1 MWLVRLA
8 LQRPYTFVIVSLLIF
23 IFGVS
28 AIVTTP
34 VDILPE
40 INIPIVSIIWTYNGL
55 DANDMSKR
63 IVGICERALSTTVN
77 NIKSIQSQSYYG
89 VGVIKVSFQ
98 PNVQIDLAI
107 AQVTALA
114 QSILRQMPAGILPPQ
129 ILKYD
134 ASSVPIVQLSLGGT
148 NMSQQ
153 QLFNLGQNF
162 IRPQLATVQG
172 AAVPS
177 PYGGEQRAIMVDAQ
191 PEQLAA
197 NHLTVADL
205 SIALA
210 NQNLILPTG
219 TEKIGDR
226 EYLVGS
232 NSSPPSIAELNNMPI
247 RSLNG
252 SVTMMRDVAWI
263 HDGYEPQTSFV
274 RENGTPSALLT
285 VIKNGAFS
293 TIAIVDQVKKAIP
306 RIKAGLPSALTIT
319 ALFDQSIIVKAS
331 VRDVVQEAITAA
343 LLTAIMILIFLGSWR
358 STLIVCISIPL
369 AILFSISAFSAIG
382 ETINLMSLG
391 GLALAVGMLVDD
403 ATVEIENTHRNLSA
417 SNTPL
422 AAAIL
427 NSAQQVAVP
436 AMVST
441 MCICIVFVP
450 VTLLSGAAK
459 YIFTPLALAVVFA
472 MIASYLLSRTL
483 VATMMHYLMPAEVS
497 LYQDE
502 ENSPRARSWIWRFH
516 KRFER
521 HFDRFQEKYR
531 SLLEWALAHRA
542 LVISVFAAVS
552 LGSLSLVFFIG
563 ENFFPYV
570 DSGQIQFHVRPP
582 SGTRI
587 EVATQIFA
595 RVDAEI
601 RHVIPPDQLSMVV
614 DNIGLPP
621 GGVNLAFSSSDTT
634 SNGDGDVLVQL
645 SPKHRPTQEWTT
657 ILREDLNGVFPQE
670 TFFFEPADITNQ
682 TLNFGLPA
690 PVDVQVLGKDAAA
703 TQQIAVELQNQ
714 IKNVPGAADVFIQ
727 QQFSAPEFDVNVDRL
742 KAQELSLTQKDV
754 AGNMLLALSGSG
766 QTAPNFWM
774 DPKTGVEYPVVVQV
788 PQYRLHNFNTLSDLT
803 VTASGSHNDQLLG
816 NVSSIRRAVSP
827 LTVSHFNALP
837 VMDVYV
843 NTENR
848 DLGGVARDIQKIIK
862 KASQHLPTATRIEL
876 GGQVQTMNSSFLY
889 LGLGIIAAIV
899 FVYLLIALN
908 FQSWTDPFIIL
919 MALPGAFAGIVWV
932 LFLTQTTFSVPALMG
947 AIMTMGVAT
956 ANSILVV
963 TFANDARAE
972 GKNAIEAALV
982 AGHTRLRPVCMT
994 ALAMILGM
1002 FPMALA
1008 LGQGGE
1014 QNAPIGRAVIG
1025 GLLFATVGTL
1035 FMVPVI
1041 YSLLR
1046 KQAPIDFDRRI
1057 DEETRG
1063 TCRERNK
1070 DESPNQSECSIP
1082 RNRSGIAASI
1092 P

>member
-8 LQRPYTFVIVSLLIF
+8 LRRPYTFVIIALLIF
-23 IFGVS
+23 IFGVTS
-28 AIVTTP
+28 IVTTP
-34 VDILPE
+34 VDILPT
-40 INIPIVSIIWTYNGL
+40 INIPIVSVIWTYNGM
-55 DANDMSKR
+55 DADDMSKR

-77 NIKSIQSQSYYG
+77 NIKSTESQSYYG

-114 QSILRQMPAGILPPQ
+114 QSILRQLPPGILPPQ

-134 ASSVPIVQLSLGGT
+134 ASSVPIVQLSLGGK
-148 NMSQQ
+148 NLSQQ
-153 QLFNLGQNF
+153 QLFDLGQNF
-162 IRPQLATVQG
+162 IRPQVATVQG
-172 AAVPS
+172 AAVPL
-177 PYGGEQRAIMVDAQ
+177 PYGGEERAIMVDAQ

-197 NHLTVADL
+197 NHLTVSDI
-205 SIALA
+205 SSALN
-210 NQNLILPTG
+210 NQNLIFPTG

-226 EYLVGS
+226 EYLVAS
-232 NSSPPSIAELNNMPI
+232 NSSPPSIAALNDMPI
-247 RSLNG
+247 RSMSG
-252 SVTMMRDVAWI
+252 SVTRMRDVAWI
-263 HDGYEPQTSFV
+263 HNGYVPQTSFV
-274 RENGTPSALLT
+274 SENGKPSVLLS

-293 TIAIVDQVKKAIP
+293 TITIVDQVKKAIP
-306 RIKAGLPSALTIT
+306 RIKAGLPRALTIT
-319 ALFDQSIIVKAS
+319 PLFDQSLLVKAS

-343 LLTAIMILIFLGSWR
+343 LLTAVMILIFLGSWR
-358 STLIVCISIPL
+358 STLIVCTSIPL
-369 AILFSISAFSAIG
+369 AILFSVSAFSSLG
-382 ETINLMSLG
+382 ESISVMSLG

-403 ATVEIENTHRNLSA
+403 ATVELENTHRNLA
-417 SNTPL
+417 ERNTPL

-436 AMVST
+436 ALVST

-483 VATMMHYLMPAEVS
+483 VAAMMHFLLPPEVP
-497 LYQDE
+497 LYQGGAG
-502 ENSPRARSWIWRFH
+502 NSPQSRTWIWRFH
-516 KRFER
+516 LRFE
-521 HFDRFQEKYR
+521 HQFERFREKYR
-531 SLLEWALAHRA
+531 SVLEWSLAHRA
-542 LVISVFAAVS
+542 VVIILFAVGS
-552 LGSLSLVFFIG
+552 LGSLLLVFSIG

-570 DSGQIQFHVRPP
+570 DSGQMQFHVRPP

-587 EVATQIFA
+587 EVATQIFT
-595 RVDAEI
+595 RIDTEI
-601 RHVIPPDQLSMVV
+601 RRVIPPDELSLVV

-621 GGVNLAFSSSDTT
+621 GGINLAFTTSDTT

-645 SPKHRPTQEWTT
+645 ASKHRPTQEWMS
-657 ILREDLNGVFPQE
+657 ILREDLNRVFPQE

-682 TLNFGLPA
+682 TLNFGSPA
-690 PVDVQVLGKDAAA
+690 PIDVRVLGKDAAA

-727 QQFSAPEFDVNVDRL
+727 QQFSAPEIDVNVDRL
-742 KAQELSLTQKDV
+742 KAQELALTQRDV
-754 AGNMLLALSGSG
+754 AGNLVLALSGSG

-774 DPKTGVEYPVVVQV
+774 DPQTGVEYPVVVQV
-788 PQYRLHNFNTLSDLT
+788 PQYRLHDFNTLYDLT
-803 VTASGSHNDQLLG
+803 VTPPGTYNDQLLR
-816 NVSSIRRAVSP
+816 NVSQIARAVSP
-827 LTVSHFNALP
+827 LTVSHFNAEP
-837 VMDVYV
+837 VMDVYA

-848 DLGGVARDIQKIIK
+848 DLGGVARDIEKIIK
-862 KASQHLPTATRIEL
+862 SASRHLPAGTRIEL
-876 GGQVQTMNSSFLY
+876 GGQVQTMNSSFRH
-889 LGLGIIAAIV
+889 LGLGIMAAVI
-899 FVYLLIALN
+899 FVYLLLALN

-919 MALPGAFAGIVWV
+919 MALPGAFAGIMWV

-963 TFANDARAE
+963 TFANDARAG
-972 GKNAIEAALV
+972 GKNPVDAALE
-982 AGHTRLRPVCMT
+982 AGYTRLRPVCMT

-1008 LGQGGE
+1008 LGSGGE

-1035 FMVPVI
+1035 VMVPVI

-1046 KQAPIDFDRRI
+1046 KEAPINYDRRI
-1057 DEETRG
+1057 EEETRG
-1063 TCRERNK
+1063 HLVG
-1070 DESPNQSECSIP
+1070 
-1082 RNRSGIAASI
+1082 SGQI
-1092 P
+1092 